1 MTGRMRDPSG
11 SVPGAGGPRRK
22 RDAGAV
28 FAGVYLALIL
38 GFLYLPIAVMVAMA
52 FNESVLYEL
61 PLKPSTI
68 WFERLADNE
77 RLLRASANSIGLALA
92 NTVIA
97 TVLGTMAALAFAR
110 YRFRGRTL
118 LRLLLFPPI
127 TIPWLIIGT
136 AMLVMFFWIGIGRG
150 LHAMLLG
157 HVALSLPYVV
167 VVVGARL
174 ASFSGDL
181 EEAAAT
187 LGAGPWQTFRRVTLP
202 VLAPGIVAA
211 ALFAFAVSFDQ
222 FVISYFLAAPG
233 VSTLPVE
240 IYSAIRKGFTPE
252 VNAVSSIIIVVS
264 MGVVL
269 LFARLYRFGGE
280 PRVGGGQ

>member
-1 MTGRMRDPSG
+1 MRSRSG
-11 SVPGAGGPRRK
+11 SVPGTGAPRRK

-28 FAGVYLALIL
+28 LAGVYLALIL

-92 NTVIA
+92 NTAIA

-174 ASFSGDL
+174 ASFSSDL

-187 LGAGPWQTFRRVTLP
+187 LGASPWQTFRRVTLP

-280 PRVGGGQ
+280 SRVGGGQ

>member
-1 MTGRMRDPSG
+1 MTGRMHGRSG
-11 SVPGAGGPRRK
+11 SALGDDGPRRK

-28 FAGVYLALIL
+28 LAGVYLALIL

-68 WFERLADNE
+68 WFERLAGNE

-174 ASFSGDL
+174 ASFSTDL

-187 LGAGPWQTFRRVTLP
+187 LGASPWQTFRRVTLP

-280 PRVGGGQ
+280 PRVDGGQ